1 MSDAG
6 SANSSEKKRLTIGF
20 FVSELENAYA
30 QTLCRGIMDA
40 AAADDANVMIFPGK
54 SPKVPYD
61 YRYQYNSI
69 YRLANKNTVDA
80 LILATGTMVNFL
92 SDEEFRDFYGRYEDI
107 PLVSISIPIEGVS
120 SVLIDNT
127 VGLRGVL
134 EHLAADHGYKR
145 IAFIGGPES
154 NVEAKERYAVYQDVL
169 REHGLPFDPDLVAVG
184 DFTKYSGV
192 RAVGEFLDV
201 RGVKFRALAAAN
213 DEMALSAMEELQRR
227 GYRIPE
233 DIAVVGFDNV
243 ESTHFSSPTLT
254 TVAQPIYEQA
264 YRAVE
269 LALGLINGD
278 TPETVSLPTS
288 MMLRESCGCFSR
300 SVTSVSS
307 VKDGAEGS
315 AASPVATGD
324 EDTAKIEALLRK
336 ALCYAVEGKLDD
348 AADLAILKEMSE
360 VVGAV
365 ENHRQMNLRLWQN
378 TLTNFRAKVGIKTYG
393 LGAVVSIEDF
403 FHKMRMLLLETYFK
417 NDSRRWSI
425 YINDIVGL
433 RDVLSQLIRDVNNPN
448 EALRSI
454 VPNIRNMGI
463 SDFYVFLH
471 YALERHSINTD
482 WYFPNEL
489 YLAVTDDKRRPEAME
504 MRGQSMPVASIL
516 DRNLYPKDRRYN
528 FVVSALFYMDEH
540 MGFVVCEPD
549 FIDIHLIESLM
560 VEISCSL
567 KLINLIQARR
577 TIERQ
582 LQSALEELEKYNEQ
596 LSNISE
602 TDEMTKLLNRRGF
615 MAHARHML
623 GMARRMKKDGLLFF
637 ADLDGLKGINDTYGH
652 EEGDNAIMVAAG
664 ILKKA
669 FRDMD
674 ILARLGGD
682 EFTIFAMNAGVG
694 MIETFEKRIAGYVD
708 EYNKDSDKPYKVSI
722 SIGGVPFLHTDNVN
736 IETLMNKA
744 DVLLYQQKKEKK
756 ARLRGELPSK

>member
-1 MSDAG
+1 MPA
-6 SANSSEKKRLTIGF
+6 SAEKKRLTIGF

-40 AAADDANVMIFPGK
+40 AAAADANVLIFPGK

-69 YRLANKNTVDA
+69 YRLANKDTVDA

-92 SDEEFRDFYGRYEDI
+92 SDEEFRDFYGRYSDI

-127 VGLRGVL
+127 VGLRGAL
-134 EHLAADHGYKR
+134 QHLAGDHGYKR

-169 REHGLPFDPDLVAVG
+169 REYGLPFDPDLVAVG

-192 RAVGEFLDV
+192 RAVGDFLDV
-201 RGVKFRALAAAN
+201 RGVEFNALAAAN

-227 GYRIPE
+227 GYRVPE

-264 YRAVE
+264 YKAVE
-269 LALGLINGD
+269 LAFGLIKGE
-278 TPETVSLPTS
+278 PPVSVSLPTS
-288 MMLRESCGCFSR
+288 MVLRESCGCFSR
-300 SVTSVSS
+300 SVTSVSAQ
-307 VKDGAEGS
+307 DGAVG
-315 AASPVATGD
+315 AAAADSDD
-324 EDTAKIEALLRK
+324 EDTAKIEALLQK
-336 ALCYAVEGKLDD
+336 ALRYAVEGKLDD
-348 AADLAILKEMSE
+348 AADLEILKEMNE

-365 ENHRQMNLRLWQN
+365 ESHRQMNLRLWQN
-378 TLTNFRAKVGIKTYG
+378 TLTNFRAKVGIKTHS
-393 LGAVVSIEDF
+393 LDTVVSLEDF

-417 NDSRRWSI
+417 NDSKRWSI

-454 VPNIRNMGI
+454 VPNIRDMGI

-471 YALERHSINTD
+471 YAIERHSINTD
-482 WYFPNEL
+482 WCFSGEL
-489 YLAVTDDKRRPEAME
+489 YLAVTDDKRRPESVE
-504 MRGQSMPVASIL
+504 IRGQSMRVASIL
-516 DRNLYPKDRRYN
+516 DRGLYPEDRRYT

-540 MGFVVCEPD
+540 LGFVVCEPD
-549 FIDIHLIESLM
+549 FVDIHLIESLM

-652 EEGDNAIMVAAG
+652 EEGDNAITVVSV

-674 ILARLGGD
+674 IIARLGGD
-682 EFTIFAMNAGVG
+682 EFTVFAMNAGPG
-694 MIETFEKRIAGYVD
+694 MIETFERRIAGYVD
-708 EYNKDSDKPYKVSI
+708 DYNKDSGKPYKVSI
-722 SIGGVPFLHTDNVN
+722 SIGGVPFVHTDNVS

-744 DVLLYQQKKEKK
+744 DVLLYQQKKDKK
-756 ARLRGELPSK
+756 AKK

>member
-1 MSDAG
+1 MPKSD
-6 SANSSEKKRLTIGF
+6 EKKRLTIGF

-40 AAADDANVMIFPGK
+40 AAAADANVMIFPGK

-92 SDEEFRDFYGRYEDI
+92 SDEEFREFYKRYKDI

-134 EHLAADHGYKR
+134 EHLAKDHGYKR

-154 NVEAKERYAVYQDVL
+154 NVEAKERYSVYLDVL
-169 REHGLPFDPDLVAVG
+169 KECGLPFDPDLTAVG

-192 RAVGEFLDV
+192 RAVGDFLDV
-201 RGVKFRALAAAN
+201 RGVKFQALAAAN

-227 GYRIPE
+227 GYRIPD

-264 YRAVE
+264 YKAVE

-278 TPETVSLPTS
+278 PPKNVSLPTS
-288 MMLRESCGCFSR
+288 MVLRESCGCFSR

-307 VKDGAEGS
+307 QDDTGS
-315 AASPVATGD
+315 ATAAMDGD
-324 EDTAKIEALLRK
+324 KDTAKIEALLKK
-336 ALCYAVEGKLDD
+336 ALGYAVEGKLDD
-348 AADLAILKEMSE
+348 AADLEILKEMNE

-378 TLTNFRAKVGIKTYG
+378 TLTNFRAKVGIKTHG
-393 LGAVVSIEDF
+393 LDAVVSIEDF

-433 RDVLSQLIRDVNNPN
+433 RDVLSQLIRDVNNPT

-454 VPNIRNMGI
+454 VPNIRDMGI
-463 SDFYVFLH
+463 SDIYIFLH
-471 YALERHSINTD
+471 YTLERHSINTD
-482 WYFPNEL
+482 WTFAGEL
-489 YLAVTDDKRRPEAME
+489 CLAVTDDKRRPESAE
-504 MRGQSMPVASIL
+504 LPGQSMQVASIL
-516 DRNLYPKDRRYN
+516 DRSLYPKDRRYT
-528 FVVSALFYMDEH
+528 FVVSTLFYMDEH
-540 MGFVVCEPD
+540 LGFVVCEPD
-549 FIDIHLIESLM
+549 FVDIHLIESLM

-582 LQSALEELEKYNEQ
+582 LQDALTELEKYNEQ

-615 MAHARHML
+615 MAHARDML
-623 GMARRMKKDGLLFF
+623 GMARRMRKDGLLFF

-652 EEGDNAIMVAAG
+652 EEGDNAIKVAAG
-664 ILKKA
+664 VLRKA

-674 ILARLGGD
+674 IIARLGGD
-682 EFTIFAMNAGVG
+682 EFTVFAMNAGVG
-694 MIETFEKRIAGYVD
+694 MIETFEKRIAGYVED
-708 EYNKDSDKPYKVSI
+708 YNKASDKPYKVSV
-722 SIGGVPFLHTDNVN
+722 SIGGVPFVHTDNVS

-756 ARLRGELPSK
+756 AKMKGA

>member
-1 MSDAG
+1 MPKSD
-6 SANSSEKKRLTIGF
+6 EKKRLTIGF

-40 AAADDANVMIFPGK
+40 AAAADANVMIFPGK

-92 SDEEFRDFYGRYEDI
+92 SDEEFREFYKRYKDI

-134 EHLAADHGYKR
+134 EHLAKDHGYKR

-154 NVEAKERYAVYQDVL
+154 NVEAKERYSVYLDVL
-169 REHGLPFDPDLVAVG
+169 KECGLPFDPDLTAVG

-192 RAVGEFLDV
+192 RAVGDFLDV
-201 RGVKFRALAAAN
+201 RGVKFQALAAAN

-227 GYRIPE
+227 GYRIPD

-264 YRAVE
+264 YKAVE

-278 TPETVSLPTS
+278 PPKNVSLPTS
-288 MMLRESCGCFSR
+288 MVLRESCGCFSR

-307 VKDGAEGS
+307 QDDTGS
-315 AASPVATGD
+315 ATAAMDGD
-324 EDTAKIEALLRK
+324 KDTAKIEALLKK
-336 ALCYAVEGKLDD
+336 ALGYAVEGKLDD
-348 AADLAILKEMSE
+348 AADLEILKEMNE

-378 TLTNFRAKVGIKTYG
+378 TLTNFRAKVGIKTHG
-393 LGAVVSIEDF
+393 LDAVVSIEDF

-433 RDVLSQLIRDVNNPN
+433 RDVLSQLIRDVNNPT

-454 VPNIRNMGI
+454 VPNIRDMGI
-463 SDFYVFLH
+463 SDIYIFLH
-471 YALERHSINTD
+471 YTLERHSINTD
-482 WYFPNEL
+482 WTFAGEL
-489 YLAVTDDKRRPEAME
+489 CLAVTDDKRRPESAE
-504 MRGQSMPVASIL
+504 LRGQSMQVASIL
-516 DRNLYPKDRRYN
+516 DRSLYPKDRRYT
-528 FVVSALFYMDEH
+528 FVVSTLFYMDEH
-540 MGFVVCEPD
+540 LGFVVCEPD
-549 FIDIHLIESLM
+549 FVDIHLIESLM

-582 LQSALEELEKYNEQ
+582 LQDALTELEKYNEQ

-615 MAHARHML
+615 MAHARDML
-623 GMARRMKKDGLLFF
+623 GMARRMRKDGLLFF

-652 EEGDNAIMVAAG
+652 EEGDNAIKVAAG
-664 ILKKA
+664 VLRKA

-674 ILARLGGD
+674 IIARLGGD
-682 EFTIFAMNAGVG
+682 EFTVFAMNAGVG
-694 MIETFEKRIAGYVD
+694 MIETFEKRIAGYVED
-708 EYNKDSDKPYKVSI
+708 YNKASDKPYKVSV
-722 SIGGVPFLHTDNVN
+722 SIGGVPFVHTDNVS

-756 ARLRGELPSK
+756 AKMKGA

>member
-1 MSDAG
+1 M
-6 SANSSEKKRLTIGF
+6 ANPDGINASEKKRLTIGF

-40 AAADDANVMIFPGK
+40 AAAVDANVMIFPGK

-69 YRLANKNTVDA
+69 YRLANKETVDA

-92 SDEEFRDFYGRYEDI
+92 SDEEFKEFYGRYKEI

-134 EHLAADHGYKR
+134 EHLTAGHGYKR

-154 NVEAKERYAVYQDVL
+154 NVEAKERFAVYRDVL

-192 RAVGEFLDV
+192 RAVSEFLDV

-264 YRAVE
+264 YKAVE
-269 LALGLINGD
+269 LALGLIKGKPPVN
-278 TPETVSLPTS
+278 VSLPTS
-288 MMLRESCGCFSR
+288 MVLRESCGCFSR
-300 SVTSVSS
+300 SVTSVSAQ
-307 VKDGAEGS
+307 DGGEAS
-315 AASPVATGD
+315 APVSMDD
-324 EDTAKIEALLRK
+324 EDTARIEVLLQK
-336 ALCYAVEGKLDD
+336 ALGYAVEGKLDD
-348 AADLAILKEMSE
+348 AADLEILKEMNE

-378 TLTNFRAKVGIKTYG
+378 TLTNFRAKIGIKTQG
-393 LGAVVSIEDF
+393 LDAVVSLEDF

-417 NDSRRWSI
+417 NDSRRWGI

-482 WYFPNEL
+482 WYFASEL
-489 YLAVTDDKRRPEAME
+489 YLAVTDDMRRPESVE
-504 MRGQSMPVASIL
+504 IRGQSMPVSSIL
-516 DRNLYPKDRRYN
+516 DRNLYPNDRRYT

-540 MGFVVCEPD
+540 MGFVVCEPN
-549 FIDIHLIESLM
+549 FVDIHLIESLM

-582 LQSALEELEKYNEQ
+582 LQNALEELEKYNEQ

-637 ADLDGLKGINDTYGH
+637 ADLDGLKMINDTYGH
-652 EEGDNAIMVAAG
+652 EEGDNAIMVASV

-694 MIETFEKRIAGYVD
+694 MIETFEKRISGYVD
-708 EYNKDSDKPYKVSI
+708 EYNKDSGKPYKVSI
-722 SIGGVPFLHTDNVN
+722 SIGGVPFLHTDKVD

-756 ARLRGELPSK
+756 AKMLKS

>member
-1 MSDAG
+1 M
-6 SANSSEKKRLTIGF
+6 ANPDGINVSEKKRLTIGF

-40 AAADDANVMIFPGK
+40 AASVDANVMIFPGK

-69 YRLANKNTVDA
+69 YRLANKDTVDA

-92 SDEEFRDFYGRYEDI
+92 SDEEFKDFYGRYKEI

-134 EHLAADHGYKR
+134 EHLTADHGYER

-154 NVEAKERYAVYQDVL
+154 NVEAKERFAVYQDVL

-264 YRAVE
+264 YKAVE
-269 LALGLINGD
+269 LALGLIKGKPPVN
-278 TPETVSLPTS
+278 VSLPTS
-288 MMLRESCGCFSR
+288 MVLRESCGCFSR
-300 SVTSVSS
+300 SVTSVSAQDGGAAAAAVS
-307 VKDGAEGS
+307 V
-315 AASPVATGD
+315 GD
-324 EDTAKIEALLRK
+324 EDTTKIEALLQK
-336 ALCYAVEGKLDD
+336 ALGYAVEGKLDD
-348 AADLAILKEMSE
+348 AADLEILKEMNE

-378 TLTNFRAKVGIKTYG
+378 TLTNFRAKIGIKTHG
-393 LGAVVSIEDF
+393 LDAVVSIEDF

-482 WYFPNEL
+482 WYFASEL
-489 YLAVTDDKRRPEAME
+489 YLAVTDDTRRPESVE

-516 DRNLYPKDRRYN
+516 DRNLYPKDRRYT

-549 FIDIHLIESLM
+549 FVDIHLIESLM

-582 LQSALEELEKYNEQ
+582 LQNALEELEKYNEQ

-637 ADLDGLKGINDTYGH
+637 ADLDGLKMINDTYGH
-652 EEGDNAIMVAAG
+652 EEGDNAITVASV

-694 MIETFEKRIAGYVD
+694 MIETFEKRITGYVD
-708 EYNKDSDKPYKVSI
+708 EYNKDSGKPYKVSI
-722 SIGGVPFLHTDNVN
+722 SIGGVPFLHTDKVD

-756 ARLRGELPSK
+756 AAKAAAKT

>member
-1 MSDAG
+1 MASLDG
-6 SANSSEKKRLTIGF
+6 INTSEKKRLTIGF

-40 AAADDANVMIFPGK
+40 ASSVDANVMIFPGK

-69 YRLANKNTVDA
+69 YRLANKDTVDA

-92 SDEEFRDFYGRYEDI
+92 SDEEFKEFYGRYKDI

-134 EHLAADHGYKR
+134 EHLASEHGYKR

-169 REHGLPFDPDLVAVG
+169 REYGLPFDPDLVAVG

-264 YRAVE
+264 YKAVE
-269 LALGLINGD
+269 LALGLIKGKPPVN
-278 TPETVSLPTS
+278 VSLPTS
-288 MMLRESCGCFSR
+288 MVLRESCGCFSR
-300 SVTSVSS
+300 SVTSVSAQ
-307 VKDGAEGS
+307 DGGDAAA
-315 AASPVATGD
+315 AASNGD
-324 EDTAKIEALLRK
+324 EDTAKIEALLNK
-336 ALCYAVEGKLDD
+336 AFGYAVEGKLDD
-348 AADLAILKEMSE
+348 AADLEILKEMSE

-378 TLTNFRAKVGIKTYG
+378 TLTNFRAKIGIKTHG
-393 LGAVVSIEDF
+393 LDAAVSIEDF

-482 WYFPNEL
+482 WYFPSEL
-489 YLAVTDDKRRPEAME
+489 YLAVTDDKRRPESVE
-504 MRGQSMPVASIL
+504 MRGQSMPVSSIL
-516 DRNLYPKDRRYN
+516 SRSLYPQDRRYT

-549 FIDIHLIESLM
+549 FVDIHLIESLM

-582 LQSALEELEKYNEQ
+582 LQNALEELEKYNEQ

-652 EEGDNAIMVAAG
+652 EEGDNAITVASV

-708 EYNKDSDKPYKVSI
+708 EYNKDSGKPYKVSI
-722 SIGGVPFLHTDNVN
+722 SIGGVPFLHTDNVG

-756 ARLRGELPSK
+756 SKLARGEAPH

>member
-1 MSDAG
+1 MTNSDGINA
-6 SANSSEKKRLTIGF
+6 SEKKRLTIGF

-40 AAADDANVMIFPGK
+40 AAAVDANVMIFPGK

-69 YRLANKNTVDA
+69 YRLANKETVDA

-92 SDEEFRDFYGRYEDI
+92 SDEEFKEFYGRYKDI

-169 REHGLPFDPDLVAVG
+169 REYGLPFDPALVAVG

-192 RAVGEFLDV
+192 RAVSEFLDV
-201 RGVKFRALAAAN
+201 RGVEFKALAAAN

-227 GYRIPE
+227 GYRVPE

-254 TVAQPIYEQA
+254 TVAQPIYDQA
-264 YRAVE
+264 YKAVE
-269 LALGLINGD
+269 LALGLIKGD
-278 TPETVSLPTS
+278 QPVNVSLPTS
-288 MMLRESCGCFSR
+288 MVLRESCGCFSS
-300 SVTSVSS
+300 SVTSVSAQ
-307 VKDGAEGS
+307 DGVGA
-315 AASPVATGD
+315 AASVSMDD
-324 EDTAKIEALLRK
+324 EDTAKIEALLKK
-336 ALCYAVEGKLDD
+336 ALGYAVEGKLDD
-348 AADLAILKEMSE
+348 AADLEILREMNE
-360 VVGAV
+360 VVGSV

-378 TLTNFRAKVGIKTYG
+378 TLTNFRAKIGIKTHG
-393 LGAVVSIEDF
+393 LDAAVSIEDF

-482 WYFPNEL
+482 WYFASEL
-489 YLAVTDDKRRPEAME
+489 YLAVTDDKRRPESVE
-504 MRGQSMPVASIL
+504 MRGQSMHVASIL
-516 DRNLYPKDRRYN
+516 DRDLYPKDRRYT

-549 FIDIHLIESLM
+549 FVDIHLIESLM

-652 EEGDNAIMVAAG
+652 EEGDNAITVASV

-694 MIETFEKRIAGYVD
+694 MIDTFEKRIAGYVD
-708 EYNKDSDKPYKVSI
+708 EYNKDSGKPYKVSI

-736 IETLMNKA
+736 IEMLMNKA

-756 ARLRGELPSK
+756 AAKAKTVS

>member
-1 MSDAG
+1 MPNTNNTG
-6 SANSSEKKRLTIGF
+6 GTEKRRLTVGF

-40 AAADDANVMIFPGK
+40 AASADANVMIFPGK

-69 YRLANKNTVDA
+69 YRLANKDTVDA

-92 SDEEFRDFYGRYEDI
+92 SDEEFKEFYGRYSDI
-107 PLVSISIPIEGVS
+107 PLVSISIPIDGVS

-127 VGLRGVL
+127 VGLRGAL
-134 EHLAADHGYKR
+134 NHLVEDHGYDR

-154 NVEAKERYAVYQDVL
+154 NVEAKERYAVYKDVL
-169 REHGLPFDPDLVAVG
+169 RGHGVPFDPDLVALG

-201 RGVKFRALAAAN
+201 RRVKFRALAAAN

-264 YRAVE
+264 YKSVE
-269 LALGLINGD
+269 LALGLIKGE
-278 TPETVSLPTS
+278 PPVTVSLPTS
-288 MMLRESCGCFSR
+288 MVIRESCGCFSR
-300 SVTSVSS
+300 SVTSVSAA
-307 VKDGAEGS
+307 KDNGAS
-315 AASPVATGD
+315 AHVTSNGD
-324 EDTAKIEALLRK
+324 KDTAKIEALLQK
-336 ALCYAVEGKLDD
+336 AFNCAAEGKLDD
-348 AADLAILKEMSE
+348 AADLEILREMNE
-360 VVGAV
+360 LVGAV
-365 ENHRQMNLRLWQN
+365 ESHRQMNLRLWQN
-378 TLTNFRAKVGIKTYG
+378 TLTNFRNKIGIKTRD
-393 LGAVVSIEDF
+393 LNTVVSIEDF

-454 VPNIRNMGI
+454 VPNIRDMGI
-463 SDFYVFLH
+463 SDVYVFLH

-482 WYFPNEL
+482 WCFTSEL
-489 YLAVTDDKRRPEAME
+489 YLAVTDDKRRPESVE
-504 MRGQSMPVASIL
+504 LRGQSMPVASIL
-516 DRNLYPKDRRYN
+516 DRSLYPKDRRYT
-528 FVVSALFYMDEH
+528 FIVSALFYMDEH

-549 FIDIHLIESLM
+549 FVDIHLVESLM

-596 LSNISE
+596 LSSISE
-602 TDEMTKLLNRRGF
+602 TDELTKLLNRRGF

-652 EEGDNAIMVAAG
+652 EEGDNAIKEVAVT
-664 ILKKA
+664 LKKA

-674 ILARLGGD
+674 IIARLGGD
-682 EFTIFAMNAGVG
+682 EFTVFAMNANPG
-694 MIETFEKRIAGYVD
+694 MIEIFEKRIAGYVED
-708 EYNKDSDKPYKVSI
+708 YNRDSKKPYKVSV
-722 SIGGVPFLHTDNVN
+722 SIGGVPFLHTDSVS

-756 ARLRGELPSK
+756 AKLLKG

>member
-1 MSDAG
+1 MS
-6 SANSSEKKRLTIGF
+6 SSEGISTPEKKRLTIGF

-40 AAADDANVMIFPGK
+40 SAAVDANVMIFPGK

-69 YRLANKNTVDA
+69 YRLANKDTVDA

-92 SDEEFRDFYGRYEDI
+92 SDEEFKDFYGRYKDI

-134 EHLAADHGYKR
+134 EHLASEHGYKR

-154 NVEAKERYAVYQDVL
+154 NVEAKERFAVYQDVL
-169 REHGLPFDPDLVAVG
+169 KEHGLPFDPDLVAVG

-192 RAVGEFLDV
+192 RAVGEFLDT

-264 YRAVE
+264 YKAVE
-269 LALGLINGD
+269 LALGLIKGKPPVN
-278 TPETVSLPTS
+278 VSLPTS
-288 MMLRESCGCFSR
+288 MVLRESCGCFSR
-300 SVTSVSS
+300 TVTSVSAQ
-307 VKDGAEGS
+307 DGGDAAA
-315 AASPVATGD
+315 AASNGD
-324 EDTAKIEALLRK
+324 ADTAKIETLLNK
-336 ALCYAVEGKLDD
+336 ALGYAVEGKLDD
-348 AADLAILKEMSE
+348 AADLEILKEMSE

-378 TLTNFRAKVGIKTYG
+378 TLTNFRAKIGIKTHG
-393 LGAVVSIEDF
+393 LDAAVSIEDF

-482 WYFPNEL
+482 WYFPSEL
-489 YLAVTDDKRRPEAME
+489 YLAVTDDKRRPESVE

-516 DRNLYPKDRRYN
+516 SRSLYPRDRRYT

-549 FIDIHLIESLM
+549 FVDIHLIESLM

-652 EEGDNAIMVAAG
+652 EEGDNAITVASV

-694 MIETFEKRIAGYVD
+694 MIDTFEKRIAGYVD
-708 EYNKDSDKPYKVSI
+708 EYNKDSGKPYKVSI
-722 SIGGVPFLHTDNVN
+722 SIGGVPFLHTDNVG

-756 ARLRGELPSK
+756 SKLARGEVPR

>member
-1 MSDAG
+1 MAG
-6 SANSSEKKRLTIGF
+6 TEKRRLTIGF

-40 AAADDANVMIFPGK
+40 SVSADANVLIFPGK

-69 YRLANKNTVDA
+69 YRLADKNTIDA

-92 SDEEFRDFYGRYEDI
+92 SDDEFREFYGRYADI

-134 EHLAADHGYKR
+134 EHLVIDHGYER
-145 IAFIGGPES
+145 LAFIGGPES
-154 NVEAKERYAVYQDVL
+154 NVEAQERYAVYRDVL
-169 REHGLPFDPDLVAVG
+169 RERGLPFDPNLVAVG

-192 RAVGEFLDV
+192 RAVSEFLDA
-201 RGVKFRALAAAN
+201 REVKFRALAAAN

-264 YRAVE
+264 YKAVE
-269 LALGLINGD
+269 LAIGLIEGKS
-278 TPETVSLPTS
+278 PVTVSLPTS
-288 MMLRESCGCFSR
+288 VVLRESCGCFSHA
-300 SVTSVSS
+300 VTSVS
-307 VKDGAEGS
+307 AAGS
-315 AASPVATGD
+315 AVGASVVADGD
-324 EDTAKIEALLRK
+324 EDTAKIEALLHK
-336 ALCYAVEGKLDD
+336 AFGYALEGKLND
-348 AADLAILKEMSE
+348 AADLEILREMNE

-365 ENHRQMNLRLWQN
+365 ESHRQMNLRLWQN
-378 TLTNFRAKVGIKTYG
+378 TLTNFRAKIGIKTCA
-393 LGAVVSIEDF
+393 LDTVVSIEDF

-454 VPNIRNMGI
+454 VPNIRDMGI

-482 WYFPNEL
+482 WCFTSEL
-489 YLAVTDDKRRPEAME
+489 YLAVTDDKRRPESVE
-504 MRGQSMPVASIL
+504 MRGQSMPVSSIL
-516 DRNLYPKDRRYN
+516 DRSLYPKDRRYT

-549 FIDIHLIESLM
+549 FVDIHLIESLM

-596 LSNISE
+596 LSSISE
-602 TDEMTKLLNRRGF
+602 TDELTKLLNRRGF

-623 GMARRMKKDGLLFF
+623 GMAHRMKKDGLLFF

-652 EEGDNAIMVAAG
+652 EEGDNAIGVVAVV
-664 ILKKA
+664 LKKA

-682 EFTIFAMNAGVG
+682 EFTVFAMNASAG
-694 MIETFEKRIAGYVD
+694 MIETFERRIAGYVE
-708 EYNKDSDKPYKVSI
+708 EYNKDSDKPYKVSV
-722 SIGGVPFLHTDNVN
+722 SIGGVPFSHTDNVS

-756 ARLRGELPSK
+756 AKKQFMESA

>member
-1 MSDAG
+1 MSENA
-6 SANSSEKKRLTIGF
+6 EKKRLTIGF

-40 AAADDANVMIFPGK
+40 AAAADANVMIFPGK

-69 YRLANKNTVDA
+69 YRLANKDTIDA

-92 SDEEFRDFYGRYEDI
+92 SDEEFREFYGRYSDI
-107 PLVSISIPIEGVS
+107 PLVSISIPIEGIS

-134 EHLAADHGYKR
+134 QHLAADHGYKR

-154 NVEAKERYAVYQDVL
+154 NVEAKERYAVYQEVL
-169 REHGLPFDPDLVAVG
+169 REYGLPFDPNLVAVG

-192 RAVGEFLDV
+192 RAVGDFLDV
-201 RGVKFRALAAAN
+201 RGVEFRALAAAN

-264 YRAVE
+264 YKAVE
-269 LALGLINGD
+269 LAFDLIKGE
-278 TPETVSLPTS
+278 PPVTVSLPTS
-288 MMLRESCGCFSR
+288 MVLRESCGCFSR
-300 SVTSVSS
+300 SVTSVSAQG
-307 VKDGAEGS
+307 GAAG
-315 AASPVATGD
+315 AATVSSDD
-324 EDTAKIEALLRK
+324 ENTAKIETLLQK
-336 ALCYAVEGKLDD
+336 ALSYAVEGKLDD
-348 AADLAILKEMSE
+348 AADLEILKEMNE

-378 TLTNFRAKVGIKTYG
+378 TLTNFRAKVGIKTHS
-393 LGAVVSIEDF
+393 LDTVVSIEDF

-454 VPNIRNMGI
+454 VPNIRDMGI

-471 YALERHSINTD
+471 YAIERHSINTD
-482 WYFPNEL
+482 WYFSGEL
-489 YLAVTDDKRRPEAME
+489 YLAVTDDKRRPESVE
-504 MRGQSMPVASIL
+504 IRGQSMQVASIL
-516 DRNLYPKDRRYN
+516 DRNLYPKDRRYT

-540 MGFVVCEPD
+540 LGFVVCEPD
-549 FIDIHLIESLM
+549 FVDIHLIESLM

-652 EEGDNAIMVAAG
+652 EEGDNAITVVAV

-674 ILARLGGD
+674 IIARLGGD
-682 EFTIFAMNAGVG
+682 EFTVFAMNAGPG
-694 MIETFEKRIAGYVD
+694 MIETFERRIAGYVD
-708 EYNKDSDKPYKVSI
+708 DYNKDSGKPYKVSV
-722 SIGGVPFLHTDNVN
+722 SIGGVPFVHTDNVS

-744 DVLLYQQKKEKK
+744 DVLLYQQKKDKK
-756 ARLRGELPSK
+756 AKK

>member
-1 MSDAG
+1 MPKSD
-6 SANSSEKKRLTIGF
+6 EKKRLTIGF

-40 AAADDANVMIFPGK
+40 AAAADANVMIFPGK

-92 SDEEFRDFYGRYEDI
+92 SDEEFREFYGRYKDI

-134 EHLAADHGYKR
+134 EHLAKDHGYKR

-154 NVEAKERYAVYQDVL
+154 NVEAKERYSVYLDVL
-169 REHGLPFDPDLVAVG
+169 KERGLPFDPDLTVVG

-192 RAVGEFLDV
+192 RAVGDFLDV
-201 RGVKFRALAAAN
+201 RGVKFQALAAAN

-227 GYRIPE
+227 GYRIPD

-264 YRAVE
+264 YKAVE
-269 LALGLINGD
+269 LALDLINGGS
-278 TPETVSLPTS
+278 PKTVSLPTS
-288 MMLRESCGCFSR
+288 MVLRESCGCFSR
-300 SVTSVSS
+300 SVTSVSAQDDAVS
-307 VKDGAEGS
+307 V
-315 AASPVATGD
+315 AAPAAVDD
-324 EDTAKIEALLRK
+324 EDTAKIEALLQK
-336 ALCYAVEGKLDD
+336 ALTYAAEGKLDD
-348 AADLAILKEMSE
+348 AADLEILKEMNE

-378 TLTNFRAKVGIKTYG
+378 TLTNFRAKVGIKTHG
-393 LGAVVSIEDF
+393 LDAVVSLEDF

-471 YALERHSINTD
+471 YSLERHSINTD
-482 WYFPNEL
+482 WFFANEL
-489 YLAVTDDKRRPEAME
+489 CLAVTDDRRRPESIE
-504 MRGQSMPVASIL
+504 LRGQSMPVASIL
-516 DRNLYPKDRRYN
+516 DRDLYPKDRRYT
-528 FVVSALFYMDEH
+528 FVVSTLFYMDEH
-540 MGFVVCEPD
+540 LGFVVCEPD
-549 FIDIHLIESLM
+549 FVDIHLIESLM

-582 LQSALEELEKYNEQ
+582 LQNALEELEKYNEQ

-615 MAHARHML
+615 MAHARDML
-623 GMARRMKKDGLLFF
+623 GMARRMRKDGLLFF
-637 ADLDGLKGINDTYGH
+637 ADLDGLKVINDTYGH
-652 EEGDNAIMVAAG
+652 EEGDNAIKVVAG
-664 ILKKA
+664 VLRKA

-674 ILARLGGD
+674 IIARLGGD
-682 EFTIFAMNAGVG
+682 EFTVFAMNAGVG
-694 MIETFEKRIAGYVD
+694 MIETFQKRIAGYVED
-708 EYNKDSDKPYKVSI
+708 YNKVSDKPYKVSI
-722 SIGGVPFLHTDNVN
+722 SIGGVPFVHTDNVS

-756 ARLRGELPSK
+756 AKKLENIG